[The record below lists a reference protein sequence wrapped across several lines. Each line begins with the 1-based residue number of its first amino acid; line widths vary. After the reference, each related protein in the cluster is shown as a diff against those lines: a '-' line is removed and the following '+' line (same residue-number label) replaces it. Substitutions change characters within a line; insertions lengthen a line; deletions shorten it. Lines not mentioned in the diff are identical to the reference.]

1 VVLTIYY
8 YNIDFGIANTFK
20 WYIDIFVANIFMP
33 QPDET
38 GRHRHQCVRWFICYQ
53 NCEHNILKTNEPIL
67 MPSGRS
73 GPQAKGMKRSTL
85 GGQEV
90 T

>member
-1 VVLTIYY
+1 
-8 YNIDFGIANTFK
+8 
-20 WYIDIFVANIFMP
+20 
-33 QPDET
+33 
-38 GRHRHQCVRWFICYQ
+38 
-53 NCEHNILKTNEPIL
+53 

-90 T
+90 TWGWRQIYTDTEDTVTVEH